1 MKIVEVFPRTVLF
14 IKTDESNMPYR
25 RSENSD
31 QKVVMWEELTVGN
44 WYTHDQE
51 KNEELEAA
59 YQDWLRADNQT
70 GGEEK

>member
-14 IKTDESNMPYR
+14 IKTDESNIPYR

-31 QKVVMWEELTVGN
+31 QKVVMWEELIVGN
-44 WYTHDQE
+44 WYTHTFDQE

-59 YQDWLRADNQT
+59 YQDWLRADN
-70 GGEEK
+70 